1 MQRLPQLAI
10 LATLATAC
18 LGAQAQTLGRIER
31 SNTLTVAYRDGA
43 MPFSYVVPGQKE
55 PIGLAIDLCKEI
67 AQGLKRDLGLS
78 DLRIRYVAVPAADAI
93 KAIQQGKADIE
104 CSSTTDTRQRR
115 EEVSFSHHHFYA
127 GVQLMTRVNA
137 GVKEWKD
144 IAKRGVTVT
153 AGTSARDVLARHKL
167 TKDLKFTV
175 VEGADFVE
183 SFRHLNNG
191 KADAW
196 ALENVLL
203 VGMRASD
210 RNPRAWEIV
219 GEQLSVE
226 PYALMFKKGD
236 ADFQRAVN
244 KELERI
250 FQSGEYQK
258 MYERWFM
265 NPIPP
270 RNVNLKLEPG
280 ALLRAQ
286 MRRPKSVIPDWN

>member
-1 MQRLPQLAI
+1 MHRVPH
-10 LATLATAC
+10 LATFALLAVAS
-18 LGAQAQTLGRIER
+18 LGTQAQTLGRIER
-31 SNTLTVAYRDGA
+31 SSTLTIAYRDGA
-43 MPFSYVVPGQKE
+43 MPFSYTVPGQKE
-55 PIGLAIDLCKEI
+55 PIGLAIELCKEI
-67 AQGLKRDLGLS
+67 AQGLKRDLNLQ
-78 DLRIRYVAVPAADAI
+78 DLRIRYLAVPAAEAI
-93 KAIQQGKADIE
+93 KTIQQGKADIE
-104 CSSTTDTRQRR
+104 CSSTTDTHQRR
-115 EEVSFSHHHFYA
+115 EEVGFSHHHFYA

-137 GVKEWKD
+137 GVKDWKD
-144 IAKRGVTVT
+144 IAKRSVSVT
-153 AGTSARDVLARHKL
+153 AGTSARAVLAKHKL
-167 TKDLKFTV
+167 TKDLKFTL
-175 VEGADFVE
+175 VEGADFAE
-183 SFRHLNNG
+183 SFRHLNTG

-196 ALENVLL
+196 ALENVLA
-203 VGMRASD
+203 VGMRAAD

-236 ADFQRAVN
+236 SDFQRAVN

-250 FQSGEYQK
+250 FLSGEYQK

-265 NPIPP
+265 SPIPP

>member
-1 MQRLPQLAI
+1 MQRVPQLAV
-10 LATLATAC
+10 LALLAAASFC
-18 LGAQAQTLGRIER
+18 AQAQTLARIQR
-31 SNTLTVAYRDGA
+31 GGTLTVAYREGA
-43 MPFSYVVPGQKE
+43 MPFSYTVPGQKE
-55 PIGLAIDLCKEI
+55 PIGLAIDLCKEV
-67 AQGLKRDLGLS
+67 AQGLKRDLQLP
-78 DLRIRYVAVPAADAI
+78 DLRIRYIAVPATEAVQ
-93 KAIQQGKADIE
+93 AIQQGKADIE

-115 EEVSFSHHHFYA
+115 EEVSFSHHHFFA

-137 GVKEWKD
+137 GVKDWKD

-153 AGTSARDVLARHKL
+153 AGTSAREVLAKHKL
-167 TKDLKFTV
+167 TKDLKFTI
-175 VEGADFVE
+175 VEGADFTE

-244 KELERI
+244 KELERV
-250 FQSGEYQK
+250 FQTGEYQK
-258 MYERWFM
+258 LYERWFM
-265 NPIPP
+265 SPIPP

-286 MRRPKSVIPDWN
+286 MRRPKSIIPD

>member
-1 MQRLPQLAI
+1 MQRVPQLAV
-10 LATLATAC
+10 LALLAAASFC
-18 LGAQAQTLGRIER
+18 AQAQTLARIQR
-31 SNTLTVAYRDGA
+31 GGTLTVAYREGA
-43 MPFSYVVPGQKE
+43 MPFSYTVPGQKQ
-55 PIGLAIDLCKEI
+55 PIGLAIDLCKEV
-67 AQGLKRDLGLS
+67 AQGLKRDLQLP
-78 DLRIRYVAVPAADAI
+78 DLRIRYIAVPATEAVQ
-93 KAIQQGKADIE
+93 AIQQGKADIE

-115 EEVSFSHHHFYA
+115 EEVSFSHHHFFA

-153 AGTSARDVLARHKL
+153 AGTSAREVLAKHKL

-175 VEGADFVE
+175 VEGADFTE

-244 KELERI
+244 KELERV
-250 FQSGEYQK
+250 FQTGEYQK
-258 MYERWFM
+258 LYERWFM
-265 NPIPP
+265 SPIPP

-286 MRRPKSVIPDWN
+286 MRRPKSIIPD